1 MSRSEVNSSP
11 YLRGIDTVRENPL
24 SLNRIM
30 AALNVR
36 TGRSGLDCSS
46 LPFSPGDTTA
56 GSEAEL
62 QAAVIG
68 QKTNVDLPL
77 IIEESN
83 YYANIIRRAAAGDT
97 TKRVITDLER
107 FLHGNSEQV
116 WENSWVRLPL
126 ATLNAFAEE
135 TLNRD
140 MLADKE
146 NPAAGERTDAAK
158 FRFNHQGREFVRV
171 PVSYLLK
178 LALAD
183 VLGSEQDIPP
193 IVRQSGIEMMSHFL
207 NDNTSP
213 ETFSFHVTPLYSEA
227 GHGQPLA
234 REMGKRF
241 LLTQLLT
248 LYANEKFN
256 LHATGQKA
264 MVFYSPHPPV
274 RQQQLNNCISDAFYR
289 ELFMSPCL
297 SGWNR
302 GEVKQEYMHLCHRVL
317 SRSQLNTLYKLRE
330 AGIITSNL
338 VALPNTSNV
347 SLANNGTHISLGSR
361 KIGAAM
367 EDWTSGFT
375 QASEK
380 YVGDLVIK
388 TVEHFLPLFVGTYSA
403 APYRIDYLDFHP
415 EKVLGFLP
423 HELDYTHLRM
433 IWRRWQK
440 KASIRIMGRPTTP
453 FGPILL
459 DRMIRRIFGL
469 KGDFVHDYRLIDYLV
484 ALMSTERS
492 PALDGRLNNGDRL
505 KADLAALGVFDNEMS
520 LYLLEK
526 LREHRVMG
534 FSGFEARHYSLF
546 CRFGEDMGRAAA
558 LQNLLYC
565 LAFQYI
571 AQGRITHDHIPDTPV
586 AESERRQIV
595 FGAAIGIPT
604 FFVRHDTHNLLLKR
618 IVARTARR
626 RQSRRYP
633 GYIRVYNAEYRQALL
648 HILKEDAAELVDMF
662 DMRDTI
668 DDLTV
673 RLENHDYFSVA
684 GRLTQAVCAEGGFA
698 SPMSVDAGDFNRV
711 AEKYYRGSLRTSH
724 IEEGL
729 RFFEDDLLKLHR
741 EDGRTRPE
749 IRHALLTV
757 LRNLDE
763 GQFISR
769 IRRSVMEENASPE
782 DLRKLIYLFI
792 ITIYEEKENDAHSR
806 KPVGSGT
813 LAAASLC

>member
-1 MSRSEVNSSP
+1 MSRSEVNSSF
-11 YLRGIDTVRENPL
+11 YLHEIDTVRENPL
-24 SLNRIM
+24 SLSRIM

-36 TGRSGLDCSS
+36 TGRDGLDYGS
-46 LPFSPGDTTA
+46 LPFAPGDTTA
-56 GSEAEL
+56 GSEAEM
-62 QAAVIG
+62 QAVVIG

-77 IIEESN
+77 TIEQSN

-97 TKRVITDLER
+97 TRRVITDLEK
-107 FLHGNSEQV
+107 FIHGNSEQI
-116 WENSWVRLPL
+116 WENSWVRLPR
-126 ATLNAFAEE
+126 AALNAFAEA
-135 TLNRD
+135 TFHRD
-140 MLADKE
+140 LLADKE
-146 NPAAGERTDAAK
+146 NPDRGERTDAAK
-158 FRFNHQGREFVRV
+158 FQFNRQGREFVRI
-171 PVSYLLK
+171 PISYLLK
-178 LALAD
+178 LSLAD
-183 VLGSEQDIPP
+183 VLGAEQNLPH
-193 IVRQSGIEMMSHFL
+193 IVTESGTAMMDHFL

-213 ETFSFHVTPLYSEA
+213 ETYSFYVTRLESET
-227 GHGQPLA
+227 GRERPLA

-248 LYANEKFN
+248 LYANDKFH
-256 LHATGQKA
+256 LQATGQKA
-264 MVFYSPHPPV
+264 MIFYSPHPPV
-274 RQQQLNNCISDAFYR
+274 HQQQLNNCISDAFYR

-302 GEVKQEYMHLCHRVL
+302 GEDKQDYMHLCHRVL

-347 SLANNGTHISLGSR
+347 SLANNGTHISLGSW

-367 EDWTSGFT
+367 EDRMSGFT
-375 QASEK
+375 PASEK
-380 YVGDLVIK
+380 YAGDLVIK
-388 TVEHFLPLFVGTYSA
+388 TAEHFLPLFVGTYSA
-403 APYRIDYLDFHP
+403 APYRLDYLDFHP

-453 FGPILL
+453 FGPIWL
-459 DRMIRRIFGL
+459 DRMIKKIFSL
-469 KGDFVHDYRLIDYLV
+469 RGDFVHDYRLIDYLV

-492 PALDGRLNNGDRL
+492 PALDGRLHNSDRL
-505 KADLAALGVFDNEMS
+505 KADLAYLGVFDNKMS

-546 CRFGEDMGRAAA
+546 CSFGEDMGQAAA

-604 FFVRHDTHNLLLKR
+604 FFVRQDTHNLLLKR

-626 RQSRRYP
+626 RASRRYP

-648 HILKEDAAELVDMF
+648 QILKEDAAELIEMF
-662 DMRDTI
+662 GMKETI
-668 DDLTV
+668 DDLAV
-673 RLENHDYFSVA
+673 RLENPDYFSVA
-684 GRLTQAVCAEGGFA
+684 GSLTQAVCAEGGFA
-698 SPMSVDAGDFNRV
+698 SPLSVEASDFNRA
-711 AEKYYRGSLRTSH
+711 AENYYRGSLRSRH

-729 RFFEDDLLKLHR
+729 RFFEEDLLKLNR
-741 EDGRTRPE
+741 ADGRTRPE
-749 IRHALLTV
+749 VRHALSSV
-757 LRNLDE
+757 FRDGDE
-763 GQFISR
+763 GPFISR
-769 IRRSVMEENASPE
+769 IRRSVMEEDASPE
-782 DLRKLIYLFI
+782 DLRKLIYLLI
-792 ITIYEEKENDAHSR
+792 ITIYEEKENHAHSR